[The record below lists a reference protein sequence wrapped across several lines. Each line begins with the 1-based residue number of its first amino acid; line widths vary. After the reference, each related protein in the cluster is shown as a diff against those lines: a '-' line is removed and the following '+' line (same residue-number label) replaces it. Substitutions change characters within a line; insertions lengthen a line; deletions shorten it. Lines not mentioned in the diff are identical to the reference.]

1 MRNRRQTWQAES
13 GWNTQFGTNCG
24 RLPDAFRA
32 DKQSGVC
39 RCTALRYLCIGKS
52 AGNVMMARIDR
63 ENPHACAQEFQK
75 ETVVMKKS
83 RQLDE
88 TQLSGRK
95 E

>member
-1 MRNRRQTWQAES
+1 MASGKRLECPIWHKLRKAAGRFPCRQAE
-13 GWNTQFGTNCG
+13 W
-24 RLPDAFRA
+24 RLPLYRPP
-32 DKQSGVC
+32 
-39 RCTALRYLCIGKS
+39 YLCIGKS